1 MHSAENRESPPTGE
15 SARAERFLVASSL
28 ALMTLAVF
36 LARNFDD
43 PLLQAVY
50 RLTHAENAAFWRA
63 ISLLGSG
70 LTLTPVVAAVVLSL
84 VWRGKSMS
92 ALGLAM
98 GWAATSL
105 TVAYLKWLLD
115 RDRPPV
121 TPWSFA
127 RGDAFPSGH
136 AAQAAYVYLSLALR
150 LLSALAP
157 SGSRLL
163 GKYLGKICW
172 LVLLGL
178 PAVVGYS
185 RIALGVHWPSDVLGG
200 WAVGLFFC
208 ALALVLWKSSRRQG
222 NPSQARR
229 GPGVPG
235 ESGPAHESGQHEL
248 FISGKG

>member
-1 MHSAENRESPPTGE
+1 MHSTMHSTEKQESLPTAE
-15 SARAERFLVASSL
+15 SARAERFLVTSSL

-43 PLLQAVY
+43 PLLHAVY
-50 RLTHAENAAFWRA
+50 RLTHAENAALWRG
-63 ISLLGSG
+63 ISLLGSS

-84 VWRGKSMS
+84 VWRGRSMS
-92 ALGLAM
+92 ALALAL

-136 AAQAAYVYLSLALR
+136 AAQAVYVYLSLALR
-150 LLSALAP
+150 FLGALAP
-157 SGSRLL
+157 AGGRLL
-163 GKYLGKICW
+163 GNYLGKICW

-208 ALALVLWKSSRRQG
+208 ALALVLRKSPRRQG
-222 NPSQARR
+222 NPS
-229 GPGVPG
+229 
-235 ESGPAHESGQHEL
+235 
-248 FISGKG
+248 